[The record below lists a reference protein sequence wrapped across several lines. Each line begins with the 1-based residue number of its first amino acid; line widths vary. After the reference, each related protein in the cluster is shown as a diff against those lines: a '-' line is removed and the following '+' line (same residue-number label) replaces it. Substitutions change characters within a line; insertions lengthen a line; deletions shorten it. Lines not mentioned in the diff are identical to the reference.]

1 MNGPGF
7 ISITGLIGQ
16 LFAIAFALA
25 LAPLLTG
32 WVNQCRAWL
41 QNRTAPPLLQPYYM
55 LHKLFAKDVVLAH
68 GASDLFRF
76 APFIVFGCMVLAC
89 AIIPSLST
97 DLPFAPAADTI
108 ALVGV
113 FGLARVFISLAAM
126 DIGTSFGGLGGRREM
141 LIGFLAEP
149 ALLMVIFTT
158 AMICQSTSVAT
169 IVETLAHRDFIIY
182 PSLAFAGVAFT
193 FVSLA
198 ENARVPVDNPAT
210 HLELTMIHEAM
221 ILEYS
226 GRHLA
231 LIEWASSLKLYAYSC
246 LGLALFF
253 PWGIA
258 AGDSFVG
265 LLGAIPLLLFK
276 LTIGGFLLATI
287 ETINAK
293 MRIFRAP
300 EFLGTAFLLAVLGL
314 LVRLL
319 LENRV

>member
-1 MNGPGF
+1 MTFSLSGF
-7 ISITGLIGQ
+7 LGQ
-16 LFAIAFALA
+16 LFAIVLALA

-41 QNRTAPPLLQPYYM
+41 QNRGAPPLLQPYYM
-55 LHKLFAKDVVLAH
+55 LHKLFHKDVVLAH
-68 GASDLFRF
+68 GASSLFRA
-76 APFIVFGCMVLAC
+76 APFVIFGCMVLAC

-97 DLPFAPAADTI
+97 DLPFAPAADAL

-113 FGLARVFISLAAM
+113 FGLARVFIALAGM
-126 DIGTSFGGLGGRREM
+126 DIGTSFGTLGGRREM
-141 LIGFLAEP
+141 LVGFLAEP
-149 ALLMVIFTT
+149 ALLIVIFTV
-158 AMICQSTSVAT
+158 ALIVQSTSVAT

-193 FVSLA
+193 MVSLA

-231 LIEWASSLKLYAYSC
+231 LIEWAASLKLYAYSC

-258 AGDSFVG
+258 ERDNFLA
-265 LLGAIPLLLFK
+265 LLAAIPLLLLK
-276 LTIGGFLLATI
+276 LGIGGFLLALI

-300 EFLGTAFLLAVLGL
+300 EFLGTAFLLAVLGM
-314 LVRLL
+314 LVKLL